1 MKRGEEKCGTTTKVV
16 DLMKPATRT
25 KEKERKR
32 PHRRQGTPPCGPPM
46 GGIHS
51 GKKSFVQE
59 VTGFVGDS
67 PQV

>member
-16 DLMKPATRT
+16 DLMKLATRA
-25 KEKERKR
+25 KEGERKR
-32 PHRRQGTPPCGPPM
+32 PHRRQGKPPCGRRM

-51 GKKSFVQE
+51 GKKGFVQE